1 LAIDATVG
9 ENVDTSA
16 FIILADLEQP
26 LMEVY
31 LDETDLD
38 KVAVG
43 FEAEV
48 IFDAYPDETFI
59 GHIILIDPSLSEL
72 QNVQVVRTLVSLE
85 ADLFSKLSI
94 PVGANASVGII
105 GGRAENAVLVPIEA
119 LRELGP
125 NEYAI
130 FVVEGGEPTLRA
142 VHVGLTDFVSA
153 EILSGLNVGEVVT
166 TGIMETEQP

>member
-1 LAIDATVG
+1 
-9 ENVDTSA
+9 
-16 FIILADLEQP
+16 
-26 LMEVY
+26 
-31 LDETDLD
+31 
-38 KVAVG
+38 
-43 FEAEV
+43 
-48 IFDAYPDETFI
+48 
-59 GHIILIDPSLSEL
+59 
-72 QNVQVVRTLVSLE
+72 
-85 ADLFSKLSI
+85 
-94 PVGANASVGII
+94 VGII